1 MTICQAQLGVS
12 PHGHGPHVPY
22 SLLHEDVYH
31 GELGA
36 WERARDVF
44 LLGNALPKRWRGKH
58 GQGRQRFVILETGF
72 GLGNNFLATW
82 AAWRADTQR
91 CEHLVFISVEKHP
104 LGREDLAV
112 VHSRHELVVGE
123 AEGAAL
129 SQRLIDAWPTLTP
142 GMHTLEFDEAALA
155 DAVGDVHP
163 TFHVTLLL
171 ALGDVKDM
179 IPDLMAS
186 VDAFYLDGFTPER
199 NPDMWDA
206 QWISRLNRLAAPGAT
221 AATWTAA
228 HGVRDALAHAGFA
241 VELAEGPGAQRG
253 RIKARYEPR
262 FQPPTP
268 PGGLW
273 PMPDVGLAH
282 IGSERPHA
290 VIIGSGLAGAVSAW
304 ALCREGWRVTVLEQH
319 ASPAQEASGN
329 PGGLFHSI
337 VHGEDGLHAR
347 AHRAAALQVAALAS
361 TWINEGRLTGQCD
374 GLLRLDASTTQA
386 AAQALLSKLNL
397 PADHVRHLDQA
408 EAQAWSGA
416 QVPSRGW
423 LFQQGGWLAPGEF
436 VKELLEQARA
446 TGRLHWLGLSEVSSL
461 VQASSGQ
468 WQALGRDGHLIAQG
482 AAMVLAN
489 GQASQALLASLPEA
503 QATAPLPM
511 GRVRGQISRLPPEAQ
526 PAAANLARPVA
537 GSGYALQMSGGDV
550 LCGATSHHHDEDPN
564 LRDGDH
570 AHNLKQALRLGVWG
584 EPAGLNLVIDAADLP
599 EGLQGR
605 VGWRATTPDRLP
617 LVGALPLPLPAL
629 QKSAKAI
636 RLEQPRL
643 IPRRRGQEG
652 GLFILSGLG
661 SRGITWSVLA
671 GRLLAHWVTGSPCPV
686 EADLRDALDPA
697 RWLSREAT
705 RATKPAAD
713 GTRQAEPPS
722 QS

>member
-1 MTICQAQLGVS
+1 MSICLAQLGES
-12 PHGHGPHVPY
+12 PRGHGPHVPY
-22 SLLHEDVYH
+22 AALYDDVYQS
-31 GELGA
+31 EFGA
-36 WERARDVF
+36 WEQAREVF
-44 LLGNALPKRWRGKH
+44 LRGNGLPLRWQVGS
-58 GQGRQRFVILETGF
+58 GQRRQRFVILETGF

-82 AAWRADTQR
+82 AAWRADAHR
-91 CEHLVFISVEKHP
+91 CEQLVFISIEKHP
-104 LGREDLAV
+104 LSRDDMTK
-112 VHSRHELVVGE
+112 VHGRHEQVSGE
-123 AEGAAL
+123 AEGSAL
-129 SQRLIDAWPTLTP
+129 SQRLIEAWPTLTP
-142 GMHTLEFDEAALA
+142 GMHTLDFDEPDLA
-155 DAVGDVHP
+155 GAEAEPCAPFRVS
-163 TFHVTLLL
+163 LLL
-171 ALGDVKDM
+171 ALGDVRDM
-179 IPDLMAS
+179 MPALLAS
-186 VDAFYLDGFTPER
+186 VDAFYLDGFSPER
-199 NPDMWDA
+199 NPAMWDA
-206 QWISRLNRLAAPGAT
+206 HWISRLNRLAAPSAT
-221 AATWTAA
+221 AATWTVAR
-228 HGVRDALAHAGFA
+228 GVRDALTHAGFV
-241 VELAEGPGAQRG
+241 VEIADGPGTQRD
-253 RIKARYEPR
+253 RIEARYEPR

-282 IGSERPHA
+282 TGTEPPHA
-290 VIIGSGLAGAVSAW
+290 VVIGSGLAGAVSAW
-304 ALCREGWRVTVLEQH
+304 ALCREGWRVTVLDQH
-319 ASPAQEASGN
+319 SEPAQEASGN

-337 VHGEDGLHAR
+337 VHGEDGLHSR
-347 AHRAAALQVAALAS
+347 AYRAAALQVAAVAS
-361 TWINEGRLTGQCD
+361 TWIKDGRLTGQCD
-374 GLLRLDASTTQA
+374 GLLRLDASTNQEE
-386 AAQALLSKLNL
+386 AQALLSKLNL

-416 QVPSRGW
+416 QVPSGGW

-436 VKELLEQARA
+436 VATLLDQARS
-446 TGRLHWLGLSEVSSL
+446 TGRLNWLGRSEVSSL
-461 VQASSGQ
+461 IQASSGQ

-526 PAAANLARPVA
+526 PAAATLARPVA
-537 GSGYALQMSGGDV
+537 GSGYALQMQGGDV

-564 LRDGDH
+564 LRGSDH

-584 EPAGLNLVIDAADLP
+584 EPAGLNSAIDAADLP
-599 EGLQGR
+599 EGLRGR

-617 LVGALPLPLPAL
+617 LVGALPLPLAAL
-629 QKSAKAI
+629 QKSAKAV

-643 IPRRRGQEG
+643 IPRRRGPEG

-705 RATKPAAD
+705 RSTKPAAD
-713 GTRQAEPPS
+713 
-722 QS
+722 

>member
-22 SLLHEDVYH
+22 SLLYEDVYH

-36 WERARDVF
+36 WERARAIF
-44 LLGNALPKRWRGKH
+44 LQGNALPERWQGKH

-82 AAWRADTQR
+82 AAWRADPQR
-91 CEHLVFISVEKHP
+91 CEHLVFISIEKHP
-104 LGREDLAV
+104 LGREDLAA

-142 GMHTLEFDEAALA
+142 GMHTLDFEEAHLA
-155 DAVGDVHP
+155 DAAGNVHP

-171 ALGDVKDM
+171 ALGDVKDL
-179 IPDLMAS
+179 IPALLAS
-186 VDAFYLDGFTPER
+186 VDAFYLDGFTTER

-206 QWISRLNRLAAPGAT
+206 HWISRLNRLANPGAT
-221 AATWTAA
+221 AATWTVAPA
-228 HGVRDALAHAGFA
+228 VHDALTKAGFA
-241 VELAEGPGAQRG
+241 VE
-253 RIKARYEPR
+253 RIDGSGSHCERMHAKYEPR
-262 FQPPTP
+262 FHAAPP

-273 PMPDVGLAH
+273 PTLDAGRAH
-282 IGSERPHA
+282 PNTNRPHA
-290 VIIGSGLAGAVSAW
+290 VVVGSGLAGAVSAW
-304 ALCREGWRVTVLEQH
+304 ALCREGWRVTVLDKH
-319 ASPAQEASGN
+319 AEPAQEASGN

-347 AHRAAALQVAALAS
+347 AHRAAALQVASLAS
-361 TWINEGRLTGQCD
+361 SWIKAGRLAGQCE
-374 GLLRLDASTTQA
+374 GLLRLDASTDTDA
-386 AAQALLSKLNL
+386 AHSLLCKLQL
-397 PADHVRHLDQA
+397 PTNHVRFLNQA

-416 QVPSRGW
+416 QVPSGGW

-436 VKELLEQARA
+436 VRTLLADA
-446 TGRLHWLGLSEVSSL
+446 HASGRLKWQGNSTVSAL
-461 VQASSGQ
+461 NQASHGH
-468 WQALGRDGHLIAQG
+468 WQALGSHGQVMAEGDAL
-482 AAMVLAN
+482 VLAN
-489 GQASQALLASLPEA
+489 GQASQGLLASLPEA
-503 QATAPLPM
+503 MATSPLPM
-511 GRVRGQISRLPPEAQ
+511 GRVRGQISRLDQAAQ
-526 PAAANLARPVA
+526 AAPTTLARPVA
-537 GSGYALQMSGGDV
+537 GSGYALRMQGGDV
-550 LCGATSHHHDEDPN
+550 LFGATSHHHDEDPTV
-564 LRDGDH
+564 RDADH
-570 AHNLKQALRLGVWG
+570 AHNLQQAVRLGVWG
-584 EPAGLNLVIDAADLP
+584 TPDGSTPETSFADLP
-599 EGLQGR
+599 QGLEGR

-617 LVGALPLPLPAL
+617 LVGALPLPLAAL
-629 QKSAKAI
+629 QGAAKAI

-643 IPRRRGQEG
+643 IPRRRSPQG

-705 RATKPAAD
+705 RANKPAAD
-713 GTRQAEPPS
+713 
-722 QS
+722 